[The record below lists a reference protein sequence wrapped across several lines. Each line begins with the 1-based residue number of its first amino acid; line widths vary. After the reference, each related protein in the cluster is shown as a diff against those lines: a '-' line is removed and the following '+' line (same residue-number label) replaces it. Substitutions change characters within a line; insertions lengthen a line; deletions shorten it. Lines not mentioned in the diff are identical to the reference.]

1 MNSALHVYMQLN
13 MLIFVFNWGRKWAS
27 LTEHDS
33 VKRNSGLC
41 QGTRETNPHE
51 LIFYIEAYFKK
62 GWQHQV

>member
-13 MLIFVFNWGRKWAS
+13 MLIFVFIWGRKS

-62 GWQHQV
+62 GWQYQV